1 MVTTTTED
9 KLRERIKEL
18 KCLYDVTI
26 TILQH
31 SGMLRQTLASIAGIV
46 QKAYCYDDA
55 VVTLQLDE
63 IEVVTGTAPMQ
74 TVSQQ
79 SAIKVNGIVAGNI
92 SVLYPATQYTQEHF
106 LEEEQMLLDK
116 VAVEV
121 AHFYEKLLAAEKEQM
136 LQRSIE
142 RADRLTI
149 LGEITAG
156 IAHELNTPLGN
167 ILGFAELIQQN
178 AQGQTADDIEKIISS
193 AIHSREI
200 VKKLMFFACE
210 MPQQMELAA
219 LEPIINTALTF
230 LGQNFKRKNVTYT
243 FTAPDTPVMARVDS
257 VQLTQVLFNIL
268 LNAIYASPENSTVM
282 VKLYTFEDAIYIDIA
297 DEGEGIPSVLKDK
310 VFEPFFTTKPVGEG
324 TGLGLSV
331 VHGIVRGHGGEIT
344 VHDNDKGGATFKVK
358 LPLKP

>member
-1 MVTTTTED
+1 MVTTTTEE

-18 KCLYDVTI
+18 KCLYDVTT

-31 SGMLRQTLASIAGIV
+31 SGILEPTLSSIVGIV
-46 QKAYCYDDA
+46 QKAYCYPDA
-55 VVTLQLDE
+55 VVQLQLDG
-63 IEVVTGTAPMQ
+63 IEVSTGALPAQ

-79 SAIKVNGIVAGNI
+79 SVIIVNGSVAGRLG
-92 SVLYPATQYTQEHF
+92 VHYRVPQYTQEHF

-121 AHFYEKLLAAEKEQM
+121 AHFYEKLLAAEKEQI

-167 ILGFAELIQQN
+167 ILGFAELIQQS

-210 MPQQMELAA
+210 MPQQMELTE
-219 LEPIINTALTF
+219 LEPIITTALTF
-230 LGQNFKRKNVTYT
+230 LGQNFKRKNVTYN
-243 FTAPDTPVMARVDS
+243 FSAPDVPVKARVDS
-257 VQLTQVLFNIL
+257 VQFTQVLFNIL
-268 LNAIYASPENSTVM
+268 LNAIYASPQNGTVN
-282 VKLYTFEDAIYIDIA
+282 VKLYVDGAIFIDIE
-297 DEGEGIPSVLKDK
+297 DEGEGIPAELKGK
-310 VFEPFFTTKPVGEG
+310 VFEPFFTTKPIGEG

-344 VHDNDKGGATFKVK
+344 VHDNDKGGATFRVR
-358 LPLKP
+358 LPLKQ

>member
-18 KCLYDVTI
+18 KCLYDVTT

-31 SGMLRQTLASIAGIV
+31 SGALEPTLASIAGIV
-46 QKAYCYDDA
+46 QKAYCYDAA

-63 IEVVTGTAPMQ
+63 IAIATAALPEQ
-74 TVSQQ
+74 SVSQQ
-79 SAIKVNGIVAGNI
+79 SAIKVNGKVAGSI
-92 SVLYPATQYTQEHF
+92 IVHYPAPQYMQEHF

-116 VAVEV
+116 VAIEV
-121 AHFYEKLLAAEKEQM
+121 AHFYEKLLAAEKEQK

-167 ILGFAELIQQN
+167 ILGFAELIQQS

-210 MPQQMELAA
+210 MPQQMELTV

-230 LGQNFKRKNVTYT
+230 LGQNFKRKNVTCN
-243 FTAPDTPVMARVDS
+243 FTAPDVAIMARVDS
-257 VQLTQVLFNIL
+257 IQLTQVLFNIL
-268 LNAIYASPENSTVM
+268 LNAIYASPENGVVT
-282 VKLYTFEDAIYIDIA
+282 VKLYAIEGAIYIDIA
-297 DEGEGIPSVLKDK
+297 DEGEGIPAEIKDK

-344 VHDNDKGGATFKVK
+344 IHDNDKSGATFRIR
-358 LPLKP
+358 LPLK